1 MEMEKEN
8 YIEITKQYFEV
19 ETVYLNKKQKYLIS
33 IPNLHK

>member
-19 ETVYLNKKQKYLIS
+19 ETVYLNKKQKYLSS